1 MIYSLLSEKA
11 MFVHKLYLN
20 SLPMHQP
27 LSCQEVLL
35 SLQVAAISHKPPV
48 AVVSHPRVLLDDASA
63 EMHQSKSSLRRGKQD
78 SERKREKQ
86 CVQEWIQASGMK
98 NLPTEMS
105 KYIGSR
111 WAQSFFLLEL
121 HTPWTKTLADTSNT
135 ILRCRHFK
143 PCSILKNWAFPLF
156 LVSPFRNKFRNT
168 FNNYR

>member
-1 MIYSLLSEKA
+1 MLWGGISFRITTYFFKTAVAFRTWQTDTSRAVGFFPFHDDRLGHPSNEKALVGAKHDEKSLMIYSLLSEKA

-111 WAQSFFLLEL
+111 
-121 HTPWTKTLADTSNT
+121 
-135 ILRCRHFK
+135 
-143 PCSILKNWAFPLF
+143 
-156 LVSPFRNKFRNT
+156 
-168 FNNYR
+168 